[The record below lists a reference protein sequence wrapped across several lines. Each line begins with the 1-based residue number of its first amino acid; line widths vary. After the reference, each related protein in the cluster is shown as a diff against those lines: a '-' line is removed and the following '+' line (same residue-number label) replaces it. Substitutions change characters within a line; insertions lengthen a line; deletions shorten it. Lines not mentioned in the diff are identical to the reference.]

1 MAKVSVKWL
10 IKLKHIIWLFLFA
23 FSFQLP
29 RMLESDAIVQYYGL
43 QKGQMVKITYSG
55 EIVDHLVTYRC
66 VT

>member
-1 MAKVSVKWL
+1 MIDQAKAHYLTVF
-10 IKLKHIIWLFLFA
+10 ICLFLSA
-23 FSFQLP
+23 P

-55 EIVDHLVTYRC
+55 DIVDHVVTYRC